1 MDLETLQ
8 NYLDKHPQIEQV
20 VDKVEI
26 RISKATDAVLERLGE
41 TIRKSLLAG
50 ANLRDKADDVVSD
63 MMFNPF
69 EPISEMTIKICEIA
83 RSETAQAIP
92 GLIAAIPGTTV
103 RLTKAVIEELVY
115 KAEEIR
121 NGIRKDGLI
130 GYTDID
136 DSKAA

>member
-1 MDLETLQ
+1 
-8 NYLDKHPQIEQV
+8 
-20 VDKVEI
+20 
-26 RISKATDAVLERLGE
+26 
-41 TIRKSLLAG
+41 
-50 ANLRDKADDVVSD
+50 NLRDKADDVVSD

-121 NGIRKDGLI
+121 NGIRRNGLI
-130 GYTDID
+130 GDMEKEDEKVT
-136 DSKAA
+136 